1 MAPHLLVKRHL
12 ADRHFGRHSTKK
24 ENRMTLF
31 LLDFVDEIYLSTKIF
46 VDQMC
51 CRPKEWVIGCLKC
64 LSAKRLLAKSCG
76 AGRKVDIEIEHQRLS
91 TFAAAAA
98 AERRHD
104 I

>member
-1 MAPHLLVKRHL
+1 MAPHLLDKRHL

-24 ENRMTLF
+24 ENRKTSF

-51 CRPKEWVIGCLKC
+51 CRPKEWVIGRSLKC
-64 LSAKRLLAKSCG
+64 PSAKHLLAKSCG
-76 AGRKVDIEIEHQRLS
+76 AGRKVEIEIEHQRLP
-91 TFAAAAA
+91 TFAAA